1 MLTFASILFMLQST
15 EVEERKE
22 GTGKEK
28 FVLQEQEDANGS
40 P

>member
-15 EVEERKE
+15 EVEERTK

-28 FVLQEQEDANGS
+28 LVQQEQEDAEGS

>member
-28 FVLQEQEDANGS
+28 LVLQEQEDANGS

>member
-1 MLTFASILFMLQST
+1 MLTFASILFMLQSI
-15 EVEERKE
+15 EVEERTK

-28 FVLQEQEDANGS
+28 LALQEQEDAKGS